1 MPIVVNTDIS
11 IPDSELSYTFV
22 RAQGA
27 GGQNVNKVSSAVE
40 LQFDI
45 AESSLPEDIKSRL
58 LERRDRRV
66 SKDGVL
72 RIKAQ
77 RFRSQDK
84 NRKDAEDRLIALILS
99 VAVPPRP
106 RKKTRI
112 SKAQKRKR
120 LESKSHKATVKQR
133 RARPEIDS

>member
-1 MPIVVNTDIS
+1 M
-11 IPDSELSYTFV
+11 
-22 RAQGA
+22 
-27 GGQNVNKVSSAVE
+27 SSAVE

-120 LESKSHKATVKQR
+120 LEGKSHKATVKQR